1 LGADDIDWYGT
12 LGEPPAWGDANA
24 RELAFTLY
32 GRDPD
37 EPPLHVMLNASPKAR
52 TFVIPV
58 LTGWAWGI
66 AVDTD
71 AQAPADLVAP
81 ALQRRIGARRWRV
94 AARSL
99 LVLEGTA
106 EVGSSN

>member
-1 LGADDIDWYGT
+1 
-12 LGEPPAWGDANA
+12 
-24 RELAFTLY
+24 
-32 GRDPD
+32 
-37 EPPLHVMLNASPKAR
+37 MLNASPKAR

-66 AVDTD
+66 AVDTH

-99 LVLEGTA
+99 LVLEGAA
-106 EVGSSN
+106 EVGSSD